1 MADANDEVGEAA
13 PDCDLARG
21 ALKGDDLEEP
31 VELE

>member
-21 ALKGDDLEEP
+21 PLKGDDREEP
-31 VELE
+31 VDLV